1 VGGKSSTI
9 GELTSGKSS
18 DMGMVLED
26 STEVMRGNTYEQ
38 VESGR
43 G

>member
-1 VGGKSSTI
+1 
-9 GELTSGKSS
+9 LA
-18 DMGMVLED
+18 MGMVLED
-26 STEVMRGNTYEQ
+26 STEVMRGITYEQ

>member
-1 VGGKSSTI
+1 
-9 GELTSGKSS
+9 
-18 DMGMVLED
+18 MGMVLED
-26 STEVMRGNTYEQ
+26 STEAMRGITYEQ